1 MDKSDVQIQATGLI
15 DGSIEYYSMCMQISQ
30 ILRNLEVYEKDPT
43 VKLLILKVKKN
54 CIKKHFI

>member
-43 VKLLILKVKKN
+43 VKILILKVKKN

>member
-30 ILRNLEVYEKDPT
+30 ILRNLEIYEKDPT